1 MMRLLLLSRYGALGA
16 SSRVRYFQYLPY
28 LAANGINVTIL
39 PLLSDSYIKSL
50 YGSKSS
56 YWEVVSGYWRR
67 LNIMLKVRRFDL
79 LIVEKELFPYLPA
92 LAERLLSRI
101 GIPYL
106 VDYDDALFHQ
116 YDQHS
121 SALVRGLLGKK
132 IDIVMRR
139 SAMVVVGNSYLADRA
154 RQSRA
159 SKVIVIP
166 TVVDAERYQPAQ
178 REINQVPI
186 IGWMGTPIT
195 SHYLEHL
202 LPVFAALRAKMA
214 VRFVAVGARPEDFSG
229 TPVEV
234 WPWNE
239 QDEVKLLQKIDIG
252 IMPLQDSPWERGK
265 CGYKLIQYMACGL
278 PVVASPVGVNE
289 KIVKQ
294 GENGYL
300 ADNLDAWEQS
310 LCRLLRLATSSRILM
325 GAKGRDLVE
334 KWYSLKVQGPRFLD
348 AINEAVRVR

>member
-28 LAANGINVTIL
+28 LAANGIDVTTL

-50 YGSKSS
+50 YGSKLS

-67 LNIMLKVRRFDL
+67 LNVMLKVHRFDL
-79 LIVEKELFPYLPA
+79 LVIEKELFPYLPA
-92 LAERLLSRI
+92 LAERMLSRI

-116 YDQHS
+116 YDQYS
-121 SALVRGLLGKK
+121 SAIVRMLLGQK
-132 IDIVMRR
+132 IDIVMRH
-139 SAMVVVGNSYLADRA
+139 SAMVVAGNSYLADRA
-154 RQSRA
+154 WKSRA

-166 TVVDAERYQPAQ
+166 TVVDAERYQPVQ
-178 REINQVPI
+178 HEINKVPI
-186 IGWMGTPIT
+186 IGWVGTPVT
-195 SHYLEHL
+195 SHYLAYL
-202 LPVFAALRAKMA
+202 LPVFTALRAKMA
-214 VRFVAVGARPEDFSG
+214 VRFVAVGAKPEYFSD

-239 QDEVKLLQKIDIG
+239 QDEVTLIQKFDVG
-252 IMPLQDSPWERGK
+252 IMPLQNSPWERGK

-278 PVVASPVGVNE
+278 PVVASPVGANE
-289 KIVKQ
+289 EIVKQ

-310 LCRLLRLATSSRILM
+310 LCRLLRSDVSYRNSM
-325 GAKGRDLVE
+325 GAKGRNLVE
-334 KWYSLKVQGPRFLD
+334 KWYSLKVQAPRLLN
-348 AINEAVRVR
+348 AINEVIG